1 MANNRRPVS
10 NVQRPKTNDQL
21 TTERLVLRRFT
32 RDDLEWLVA
41 FYTDGE
47 VTRYLGGP
55 LHRAAVTEL
64 LETRVLRYYDEHP
77 GFGIWQT
84 IERATDRPVGFH
96 LLNHIQGE
104 TIVQVG
110 YSLLRSAWRKG
121 YATEMAR
128 EVMRYG
134 FVDLRL
140 PRIAAVANLANIAS
154 HSVLLKIGLER
165 RGSRVFPHPA
175 YAAQGPM
182 AFFEIEAKPWLARS
196 APQGAG

>member
-1 MANNRRPVS
+1 MTSA
-10 NVQRPKTNDQL
+10 QTWL
-21 TTERLVLRRFT
+21 TTDRLTLRRFT

-41 FYTDGE
+41 FHADDE

-55 LHRAAVTEL
+55 RDRAAVTDL
-64 LETRVLRYYDEHP
+64 LETRILRYYDEHP

-84 IERATDRPVGFH
+84 IERATGRPVGFH

-110 YSLLRSAWRKG
+110 YALQRSAWRKG

-134 FVDLRL
+134 FVDLKV
-140 PRIAAVANLANIAS
+140 PKIAAMANLPNVAS
-154 HSVLLKIGLER
+154 HNVLLKIGLER
-165 RGSRVFPHPA
+165 RGNRVFPHPA

-182 AFFEIEAKPWLARS
+182 AFFEIESQPWLLR
-196 APQGAG
+196 QGGPLSRAGKHVSG